1 VSRNWNKNRELFG
14 SRVFDILAPM
24 RLLLQKVSEA
34 SVSVDD
40 QTVGQIGP
48 GYLLF
53 LGVMGGDT
61 SAQAQL
67 LAEKVTKLRLWPG
80 EDGKI
85 NDRSLLDVGGDLLII
100 SQFTLAGR
108 LEKGNRPDYTQ
119 AAAPEEAEKLYEY
132 FVEKLSELG
141 VSRVEMGKFGA
152 MMQVSLVNDGPV
164 TLMLER

>member
-1 VSRNWNKNRELFG
+1 MSRNWNRNRELFG
-14 SRVFDILAPM
+14 SRVFDILAPV

-53 LGVMGGDT
+53 LGVMEGDT

-67 LAEKVTKLRLWPG
+67 LAEKVTKLRLWTG

-85 NDRSLLDVGGDLLII
+85 NDRSLLDVGGDVLVI

-132 FVEKLSELG
+132 FVEKLQSLG
-141 VSRVEMGKFGA
+141 VARVETGEFGA
-152 MMQVSLVNDGPV
+152 MMQVALVNDGPV
-164 TLMLER
+164 TLILDR